1 MIIDIHLLAYI
12 MFVKSSTK
20 TLFSSVTK
28 TQLTHSL
35 VLSIRLSYKYNSN
48 KGSARELGWGRIPGV
63 NALTLAE
70 KHSSCCFSVE
80 STPELG
86 CIVWPQWEWMHLNLQ
101 RLDAPGYYRIPWMD
115 WLGEGVAPSQRRGG
129 WRGTL

>member
-1 MIIDIHLLAYI
+1 

-48 KGSARELGWGRIPGV
+48 KGSARELGWGVAQESLWGQHQLRYLAVWDRDREVATSDNQAGLPG
-63 NALTLAE
+63 N
-70 KHSSCCFSVE
+70 
-80 STPELG
+80 G
-86 CIVWPQWEWMHLNLQ
+86 
-101 RLDAPGYYRIPWMD
+101 
-115 WLGEGVAPSQRRGG
+115 
-129 WRGTL
+129 